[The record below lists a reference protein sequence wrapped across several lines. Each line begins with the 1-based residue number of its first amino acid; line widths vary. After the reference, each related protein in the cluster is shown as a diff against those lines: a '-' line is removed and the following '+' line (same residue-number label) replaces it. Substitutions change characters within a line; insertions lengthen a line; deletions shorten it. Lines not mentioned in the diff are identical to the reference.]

1 MQPIAQVMPRAIAA
15 IVRQAPL
22 SPGKVEFAWRSAV
35 GTAVARA
42 SAVRLEGT
50 VLLVDAQS
58 AQWAS
63 AIMRS
68 SPIIL
73 SRLQA
78 VLGSDAVH
86 EIRLRS

>member
-1 MQPIAQVMPRAIAA
+1 MQPIAQEMPRAIAA
-15 IVRQAPL
+15 SVRQAPL

-35 GTAVARA
+35 GTALARA

-78 VLGSDAVH
+78 VLGPDAVH

>member
-68 SPIIL
+68 SAIIL